1 MESQLGLISIALL
14 FTYAIEVW
22 ACAYEGKYLSKID
35 KLCKRAWKYG
45 YPYKCISI
53 SDVIRDRD
61 KQLWG
66 KIRRD
71 TQCLKGLS
79 TK

>member
-1 MESQLGLISIALL
+1 MH
-14 FTYAIEVW
+14 
-22 ACAYEGKYLSKID
+22 EGKYLSKID

-61 KQLWG
+61 KNYGEKLAG
-66 KIRRD
+66 I
-71 TQCLKGLS
+71 LS
-79 TK
+79 V